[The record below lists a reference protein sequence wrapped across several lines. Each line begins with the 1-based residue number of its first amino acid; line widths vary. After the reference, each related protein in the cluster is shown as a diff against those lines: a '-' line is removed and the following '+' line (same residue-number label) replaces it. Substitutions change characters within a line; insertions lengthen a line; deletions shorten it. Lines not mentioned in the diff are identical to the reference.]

1 MKGSKT
7 KANKVLLSGSI
18 DPDVYEALQTH
29 CRRRPQV
36 SRSAVVSR
44 ALRQYLLPD
53 YQEERERVLA
63 ANLDRLWWHQ
73 HHLAD
78 RLDRELRLVR
88 EMLALLVRTYY
99 IHTPEI
105 PEADRQAAVLSG
117 EKRFSRFLAKVAE
130 QAGPGKSALEQM
142 PQPESLSPLD
152 SANASEAGAD
162 DSDNTAFNRESS
174 DDTTG

>member
-1 MKGSKT
+1 MKGSKC

-18 DPDVYEALQTH
+18 DPDVYAALQSH
-29 CRRRPQV
+29 CSRHPQG

-99 IHTPEI
+99 IHTPEV
-105 PEADRQAAVLSG
+105 PEVDRQAAVLSG
-117 EKRFSRFLAKVAE
+117 EKRFNRFLAKVAE
-130 QAGPGKSALEQM
+130 QAGPGKSALEQT
-142 PQPESLSPLD
+142 PQPESPSLPQDANS
-152 SANASEAGAD
+152 SAAGAD
-162 DSDNTAFNRESS
+162 DLGIGAFKREYS
-174 DDTTG
+174 DDTN